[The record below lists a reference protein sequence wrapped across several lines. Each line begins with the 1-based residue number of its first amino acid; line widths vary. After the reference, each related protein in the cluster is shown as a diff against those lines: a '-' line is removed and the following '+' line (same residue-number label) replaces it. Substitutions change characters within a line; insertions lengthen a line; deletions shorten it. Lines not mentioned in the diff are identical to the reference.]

1 MREGLTINEI
11 IFDITIEQRL
21 EEREVMK
28 ISGGRVL
35 NKREQ
40 QVWSSSNKHLLLKIY
55 KDE

>member
-40 QVWSSSNKHLLLKIY
+40 QV
-55 KDE
+55 